1 MMTGR
6 QLAEA
11 RKEMGLTQQEA
22 ARRLRVSQPYLS
34 LLERGRRPLPPSQ
47 VHCFLTVYQSLPP
60 VALPLKGPLEWDRL
74 GNQELASE
82 LASFGYPGF
91 SYLRTQPGWNP
102 AEVLVAALTKDDLE
116 SRVAEALPWLVLAYS
131 NMNWTFVVEQ
141 AKLHDVQN
149 RLGFVLTLARELA
162 ERSQNNNSAAAVQL
176 SAVESRLQ
184 NSVLLRKQTFCSEH
198 MSQAERRWL
207 ETRSTPEA
215 RRWNVLSDLSP
226 EHLSHAVPA

>member
-1 MMTGR
+1 MIMTGR
-6 QLAEA
+6 ELAEA
-11 RKEMGLTQQEA
+11 RKRMGLTQQEA

-34 LLERGRRPLPPSQ
+34 LLEKDRRRLPHSH
-47 VHCFLTVYQSLPP
+47 VHSFLTLYQELSP
-60 VALPLKGPLEWDRL
+60 VALPFKGQREWDRL

-82 LASFGYPGF
+82 LASLGYPGF

-102 AEVLVAALTKDDLE
+102 AEVLVAALTKDNLE
-116 SRVAEALPWLVLAYS
+116 SRVAEALPWLVFAYS
-131 NMNWTFVVEQ
+131 NMNWSFVVKQ

-149 RLGFVLTLARELA
+149 RLGFALTLARELA
-162 ERSQNNNSAAAVQL
+162 ERLRNNDAAAQL

-184 NSVLLRKQTFCSEH
+184 RSVLLRKQTFCSER

-207 ETRSTPEA
+207 ETRSSPEA

-226 EHLSHAVPA
+226 EHLSHAIPA